1 MKRVLIYSTGYHS
14 RLIFRSQKKNYIIL
28 GFLDQNKKIEGR
40 KIFNKYK
47 VYHSLKHKNLDY
59 DKILIAGFSDK
70 QIKEIKKINT
80 IDSKKIIKLKKIDI
94 IPKKKILVKRE
105 KKLIRLIKSFTKIMK
120 GKYDYIFTHSSLL
133 AILRKDDFSYYSD
146 VDVVVLKDDF
156 NKIYLYLKKNLQNY
170 LVKKYEKKY
179 SKKITISEKRN
190 IYNLEHENIVLD
202 IMALFTNKKKY
213 IFRSFNKK
221 LTTSIPIFHF
231 KNRIYYKYKKIN
243 FAIPYKINDY
253 MKLFYK
259 EKWFKKPKNWNL

>member
-40 KIFNKYK
+40 KIFDKYK
-47 VYHSLKHKNLDY
+47 VYQALKHKKIDY

-80 IDSKKIIKLKKIDI
+80 IDSKKILKLNKVDI

-105 KKLIRLIKSFTKIMK
+105 KALIKLIKSFIKNMQ

-156 NKIYLYLKKNLQNY
+156 NKIYLFLKKNLQNY
-170 LVKKYEKKY
+170 LVKKYEKKH

-190 IYNLEHENIVLD
+190 IYNPDYENAVLD

-213 IFRSFNKK
+213 IFKSFNKK
-221 LTTSIPIFHF
+221 LITNIPNFHF
-231 KNRIYYKYKKIN
+231 KNRVYYKYKKIN
-243 FAIPYKINDY
+243 FAVPDKIKDY
-253 MKLFYK
+253 MKLLYK